1 MWRDDKKNE
10 KQTKTSMSM
19 KKQVNRH
26 VDINDNVS
34 FSITNYSE
42 DGYAGIL
49 KDTEYADGYSYT
61 NWCEFYGTEEECKKY
76 IAEKENK

>member
-1 MWRDDKKNE
+1 MN
-10 KQTKTSMSM
+10 M

-42 DGYAGIL
+42 DGYVGIL
-49 KDTEYADGYSYT
+49 KDTVYANGYSYT
-61 NWCEFYGTEEECKKY
+61 NYCEFVGTEEECKNY
-76 IAEKENK
+76 IASKENK

>member
-1 MWRDDKKNE
+1 MWRDDKK
-10 KQTKTSMSM
+10 TKTSMCM

-42 DGYAGIL
+42 DGYVGIL
-49 KDTEYADGYSYT
+49 KDTVYADGYSYT
-61 NWCEFYGTEEECKKY
+61 NWCEFYGTEEECQKY

>member
-1 MWRDDKKNE
+1 
-10 KQTKTSMSM
+10 MSM

-42 DGYAGIL
+42 YGYVGIL
-49 KDTEYADGYSYT
+49 KDILKDTVYDNGYNYT
-61 NWCEFYGTEEECKKY
+61 NWCEFVGTEEECQKY
-76 IAEKENK
+76 IASKENK

>member
-1 MWRDDKKNE
+1 
-10 KQTKTSMSM
+10 MSM
-19 KKQVNRH
+19 QKQVNRH

-49 KDTEYADGYSYT
+49 KDTVYANGYSYT
-61 NWCEFYGTEEECKKY
+61 NYCEFVGTEEECQKY
-76 IAEKENK
+76 IANKENK